1 MLHISDLKAIF
12 IRFYQPQQLRARQ
25 PSKLHGTQKKK
36 ETTFKRK
43 PCDFLPMSFST
54 VGLMHCT
61 PRVVVCPETESSE
74 TALRRDPDCIQ
85 NSSTS
90 YSLTCGFPSLPA
102 GSLQEGVKQQTVAQ
116 HTKLRAMCPR
126 REHLCSATAQA
137 KEPFFQLVHISQTQ
151 CSFLHSFETQ
161 TFFSL
166 QTGISS
172 QWLSFAPKSLGNFIL
187 QNTSSRMVTH
197 LHNQLQDK
205 KNKIQ

>member
-1 MLHISDLKAIF
+1 MEH
-12 IRFYQPQQLRARQ
+12 
-25 PSKLHGTQKKK
+25 KKK

-85 NSSTS
+85 NSSPS

-151 CSFLHSFETQ
+151 CSFLHPFKTQ